1 MTQGNPFSKE
11 GREAMFNLVDFQ
23 KKGLLDME
31 DLKKIVEYLRYS
43 LSEEDLQEVI
53 NNVAGFGKSEI
64 SWEQFNKYIA
74 RKVEK
79 K

>member
-1 MTQGNPFSKE
+1 
-11 GREAMFNLVDFQ
+11 MFNLIDFE
-23 KKGLLDME
+23 KKGSLNME
-31 DLKKIVEYLRYS
+31 DLKKIVEHLRYN

-53 NNVAGFGKSEI
+53 NNVAGFGKSEVT
-64 SWEQFNKYIA
+64 WEQFNKYIS

>member
-1 MTQGNPFSKE
+1 
-11 GREAMFNLVDFQ
+11 MFNLVDFQ